1 MKMIKRGVW
10 VADKRGTYIID
21 EIEDRYV
28 VLRDVLMD
36 NKGAVYYGRK
46 KRFIGIQDLDNY
58 KVV

>member
-1 MKMIKRGVW
+1 MKMIKKGVW
-10 VADKRGTYIID
+10 IADKRGTYIID
-21 EIEDRYV
+21 EMEDRYV

-36 NKGAVYYGRK
+36 KKGAVYYGRK

>member
-1 MKMIKRGVW
+1 MKMIKKGIW
-10 VADKRGTYIID
+10 IADKRGTYIID
-21 EIEDRYV
+21 EMEDRYV

-46 KRFIGIQDLDNY
+46 KRFIGIRDLDNY